1 MIALS
6 QRQDMVADIEQAH
19 AAGAKLA
26 AACAE
31 LGLSV
36 RTFERWK
43 QGGQVRAAGRPDAVR
58 AAPAHKLSEEERQR
72 VLAICHEA
80 RFADLPRAQIVPRLA
95 DEGVYVASE
104 SSFYRVLRAADEQHH
119 RGRAK
124 RPAATEP
131 QRHVARGPNHV
142 WSGDVTYL
150 PSRVRGM
157 FFYLYAVLDLYS
169 RKIVAWE
176 VHAREGGEEAADLIE
191 RACWR
196 EKRLAGMPLILHA
209 DNGAAQTAHTL
220 KSKLESLG
228 ITPSHSRPG
237 VSDDNAHI
245 EAWFRTCKYTPGY
258 PANGFATIDEARAWV
273 LRLVTWYNE
282 QHLHSAL
289 TYVTPEQ
296 RHRGE
301 DAAILERR
309 RVVYAQARERHPLRW
324 QRNVR
329 PWDAAGPVWLNPP
342 PKSEPGQAV
351 GVDHACRPGQGRAAA

>member
-6 QRQDMVADIEQAH
+6 QRQDMVADIEQAQRD
-19 AAGAKLA
+19 GARLE

-31 LGLSV
+31 LGVSV
-36 RTFERWK
+36 RTLERWK
-43 QGGQVRAAGRPDAVR
+43 QGGAVRADRRPDAER
-58 AAPAHKLSEEERQR
+58 PEPAHKLSEQERQR

-80 RFADLPRAQIVPRLA
+80 RFADLPPAQIVPRLA

-124 RPAATEP
+124 APAATEP
-131 QRHVARGPNHV
+131 TRHVATGPNQV
-142 WSGDVTYL
+142 WSWDVTYL

-176 VHAREGGEEAADLIE
+176 VHEREGGEEAAGLVE

-196 EKRLAGMPLILHA
+196 EKRLSPQPLILHA

-258 PANGFATIDEARAWV
+258 PARGFATIDKARAWV
-273 LRLVTWYNE
+273 LRFVRWYNE
-282 QHLHSAL
+282 AHLHSAL
-289 TYVTPEQ
+289 AYVTPQQ
-296 RHRGE
+296 RHAGE

-309 RVVYAQARERHPLRW
+309 RLVYATARERNPLRW
-324 QRNVR
+324 KRNVR
-329 PWDAAGPVWLNPP
+329 SWDVPGPVWLNPP
-342 PKSEPGQAV
+342 PKSAQASATTENA
-351 GVDHACRPGQGRAAA
+351 GGPGQGRAAA

>member
-6 QRQDMVADIEQAH
+6 QRQEMVADIEQAQRD
-19 AAGAKLA
+19 GVVLA

-31 LGLSV
+31 LGMSV
-36 RTFERWK
+36 RTLERWK
-43 QGGQVRAAGRPDAVR
+43 QSGAVR
-58 AAPAHKLSEEERQR
+58 ADGRPGAARPEPAHKLSEEERR
-72 VLAICHEA
+72 RMLAICHEA
-80 RFADLPRAQIVPRLA
+80 RFADLPPAQIVPQLA

-104 SSFYRVLRAADEQHH
+104 SSFYRVLRAADEQHP

-124 RPAATEP
+124 APVATEP
-131 QRHVARGPNHV
+131 NRHVATGPNQV
-142 WSGDVTYL
+142 WSWDVTYL

-176 VHAREGGEEAADLIE
+176 VHEREGGEEAAGLIE

-196 EKRLAGMPLILHA
+196 EKRPADKPLILHA

-220 KSKLESLG
+220 KSKLENLG

-258 PANGFATIDEARAWV
+258 PANGFATIDEARSWV
-273 LRLVTWYNE
+273 LRFVRWYNE
-282 QHLHSAL
+282 GHLHSAL
-289 TYVTPEQ
+289 AYVTPAQ
-296 RHRGE
+296 RHDGE
-301 DAAILERR
+301 DRAILARR
-309 RVVYAQARERHPLRW
+309 RLVYAAARERHPLRW
-324 QRNVR
+324 KRNVR
-329 PWDAAGPVWLNPP
+329 SWEAAGPVWLNPP
-342 PKSEPGQAV
+342 PKSEPAPV
-351 GVDHACRPGQGRAAA
+351 EMENASPPGQGRAAA